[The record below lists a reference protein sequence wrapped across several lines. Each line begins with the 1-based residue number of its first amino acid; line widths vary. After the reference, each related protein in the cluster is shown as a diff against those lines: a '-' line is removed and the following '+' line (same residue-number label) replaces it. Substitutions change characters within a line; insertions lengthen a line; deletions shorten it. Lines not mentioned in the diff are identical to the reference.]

1 MQNRLIISAI
11 TTCTAANWIIKEIPI
26 ASGWDGHNLCK
37 NTYMLLRKILYSNTN
52 VCLHYSFR
60 T

>member
-26 ASGWDGHNLCK
+26 ASGWDGHNLC
-37 NTYMLLRKILYSNTN
+37 
-52 VCLHYSFR
+52 
-60 T
+60 